1 MDKANNK
8 ELNPDLNAR
17 DYVLS
22 EPEVLNN
29 NGFNHNSS
37 GNLGLGKGLL
47 R

>member
-1 MDKANNK
+1 MEKPNNK
-8 ELNPDLNAR
+8 ELNPNLNT
-17 DYVLS
+17 LS
-22 EPEVLNN
+22 EPEVLNS